1 MMAAGKTP
9 HVNTVMKKK
18 KKSSADHKP
27 VNPTVASRGVP
38 GFHHKIEPG
47 DGKPLAGME
56 LDADTDP
63 ARVDTGTG
71 DQPGNTKNTGSAR

>member
-1 MMAAGKTP
+1 MLFMNDKKHTP
-9 HVNTVMKKK
+9 
-18 KKSSADHKP
+18 DRKP
-27 VNPTVASRGVP
+27 VNPNVAGHGIP
-38 GFHHKIEPG
+38 GFHNKKEPG

-71 DQPGNTKNTGSAR
+71 DQPGNTDSRFSTAKEGEDKN

>member
-1 MMAAGKTP
+1 MKDKKTSP
-9 HVNTVMKKK
+9 E
-18 KKSSADHKP
+18 HKP

-38 GFHHKIEPG
+38 GFHNKIEPG

-63 ARVDTGTG
+63 DRVDTGTG
-71 DQPGNTKNTGSAR
+71 DQPGNTNGSRFSTPPPAQEGLG